1 MAQVFRPQKFNDLR
15 RTRRNAKAR
24 DARKRRQEKRT
35 RLMRFFNRIFW
46 VGIEP
51 ELMWES
57 TPQDRDG
64 ANDNANR
71 R

>member
-1 MAQVFRPQKFNDLR
+1 MAQVFRPKKFDKQWR
-15 RTRRNAKAR
+15 ERRNARAR
-24 DARKRRQEKRT
+24 EARRRREEKRT

-51 ELMWES
+51 ELMWDF
-57 TPQDRDG
+57 TPWERDA
-64 ANDNANR
+64 ANDNTNR